1 MMTEYLWL
9 LALVGGPAVLGAVV
23 AFCMMFWRRPTPME
37 REMRNRATD
46 RLYHDTN
53 DS

>member
-1 MMTEYLWL
+1 MTEYLWL
-9 LALVGGPAVLGAVV
+9 LLLVGGPAVLGAII
-23 AFCMMFWRRPTPME
+23 AFGMMSRRRLTPTE